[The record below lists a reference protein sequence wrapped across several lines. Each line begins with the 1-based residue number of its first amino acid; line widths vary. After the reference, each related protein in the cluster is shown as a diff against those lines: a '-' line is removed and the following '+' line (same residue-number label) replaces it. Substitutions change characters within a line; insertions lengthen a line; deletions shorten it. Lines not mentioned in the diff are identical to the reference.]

1 MLKTQKESEYK
12 KVTSSAPIRG
22 LFSMPSKK
30 VQAKK
35 KMRSIFSKA
44 LNGGSKDGK

>member
-1 MLKTQKESEYK
+1 MPKIQKESEYK
-12 KVTSSAPIRG
+12 KVTSSAPIKG

-35 KMRSIFSKA
+35 KTKSIFSKA
-44 LNGGSKDGK
+44 LNGSKDNK